1 MADGQQM
8 ELEDWILEQTKV
20 QSNYKRE
27 GTSQR
32 AAAYAARYASGS
44 FGKIRTA
51 LLYGPA
57 TPDEIAERTGIT
69 LLTVR
74 PRMSDLARPRDADG
88 NRIAPFIVP
97 TGTTRATAC
106 GRDADVMRLATPLER
121 REWANAR

>member
-1 MADGQQM
+1 MD
-8 ELEDWILEQTKV
+8 LEQWLMESAHV
-20 QSNYKRE
+20 ERNYKRE
-27 GTSQR
+27 GTSAR
-32 AAAYAARYASGS
+32 AAAYAARYAHGS

-88 NRIAPFIVP
+88 NKLAPFIVP

-106 GRDADVMRLATPLER
+106 GRDADVMRLASPTER
-121 REWANAR
+121 KNWKP

>member
-1 MADGQQM
+1 MTSTDSQLAFD
-8 ELEDWILEQTKV
+8 LTAKV
-20 QSNYKRE
+20 AQNYKRE

-32 AAAYAARYASGS
+32 AAAYAARYANGA
-44 FGKIRTA
+44 FGK
-51 LLYGPA
+51 YGPA

-88 NRIAPFIVP
+88 NKIAPFIVP

-106 GRDADVMRLATPLER
+106 GRDADVMRLATPTER
-121 REWANAR
+121 KNWKP

>member
-1 MADGQQM
+1 MPADGQMDIETWLM
-8 ELEDWILEQTKV
+8 ESAHVER
-20 QSNYKRE
+20 NYKAP

-32 AAAYAARYASGS
+32 AAAYAARYANGS

-57 TPDEIAERTGIT
+57 TPDEIAERTGIN

-97 TGTTRATAC
+97 TGVTRSTAC
-106 GRDADVMRLATPLER
+106 GRDADVMRLATPFER
-121 REWANAR
+121 RNWKP

>member
-1 MADGQQM
+1 MADGQLDI
-8 ELEDWILEQTKV
+8 ETWLLESAHVER
-20 QSNYKRE
+20 NYKRE
-27 GTSQR
+27 GTSAR
-32 AAAYAARYASGS
+32 AAAYAARYANGA

-88 NRIAPFIVP
+88 NRLPPFIVP

-106 GRDADVMRLATPLER
+106 GRDADVMRLASPTER
-121 REWANAR
+121 KNWKP

>member
-1 MADGQQM
+1 MADGQM
-8 ELEDWILEQTKV
+8 DLEQWLMESAPV
-20 QSNYKRE
+20 ERNFKRE

-32 AAAYAARYASGS
+32 AAAYAARYAHGS

-88 NRIAPFIVP
+88 NKIAPFILP

-106 GRDADVMRLATPLER
+106 GRDADVMRLATPTER